1 MNVKFSF
8 VTLAVLVV
16 SLLMVQSHPID
27 ILSQLTDSTD
37 RALLYRIAEYL
48 SNDYSDESSY
58 SSAIQTR
65 GVSENQE
72 RCRMPMKRGLCR
84 ALLPRWL
91 YDPVAKKCIEFK
103 FGG

>member
-1 MNVKFSF
+1 MDVKISF
-8 VTLAVLVV
+8 VTLAVL
-16 SLLMVQSHPID
+16 LATFLMVQCNPID

-37 RALLYRIAEYL
+37 RDLLYRIAEYL
-48 SNDYSDESSY
+48 SNDYSDESSS

-72 RCRMPMKRGLCR
+72 RCRLPMKRGLCR
-84 ALLPRWL
+84 ALLPRWR
-91 YDPVAKKCIEFK
+91 YDPVAKNCIEFK